1 METANQKITLLI
13 IGNKDW
19 CTSYS
24 QQFKDSTKY
33 KYQTISNFKDALKRL
48 EHNSYDI
55 LLLQQ
60 NYFKY
65 NSIRLSQ
72 RSYAMSRPSI
82 ILCNS
87 YLKYFIYNFWKKFSD
102 WTNKYTTS
110 KKLIHIKMIS
120 DSKINKYLIK
130 LLKQH
135 DMIKQIS
142 DQIRHHA

>member
-1 METANQKITLLI
+1 METSKHKIALLI

-24 QQFKDSTKY
+24 QQFKDQTKY
-33 KYQTISNFKDALKRL
+33 SYQTISNFKDALKRL
-48 EHNSYDI
+48 QHNSYDI

-72 RSYAMSRPSI
+72 LSYAMSRPSI

-87 YLKYFIYNFWKKFSD
+87 YLKFLIYNFWKKFSD
-102 WTNKYTTS
+102 WTNKYSTS
-110 KKLIHIKMIS
+110 KKLIHIKMI
-120 DSKINKYLIK
+120 DSKINKYLLK
-130 LLKQH
+130 LLHQH

-142 DQIRHHA
+142 EQIRHHS